1 MKKTTGKTN
10 AKETQNVKNAQNAHG
25 TKGCGKGCGKNAKDC
40 G

>member
-10 AKETQNVKNAQNAHG
+10 ATKTQNVKNTQNA
-25 TKGCGKGCGKNAKDC
+25 KNCGKGCGKNAKDC